1 MSESD
6 EFDKEAEREKL
17 REEYERDEQKR
28 QHTQHMS
35 ELLLKGATMTNRHCE
50 QCGDPIFS
58 HNGQEFCPTC
68 SQTTGTDEQPATGQ
82 AEANPQQQQPGQG
95 STSASVNANA
105 NANTSPNT
113 DAESIEIRGREDI
126 AEDSQADVNP
136 QVGSDG
142 DRSNPEPKAE
152 SNSARGTAERA
163 AARNPQ
169 FQTESD
175 TIQPESPQG
184 TVTGGETGGSAEGDS
199 HSQAAKTTTGNTAD
213 IDLSAA
219 HESLVRSILKFAQA
233 AEHADTPQQAQ
244 EHLIAAREAANAL
257 ESVRSN

>member
-1 MSESD
+1 MSMSGNN

-17 REEYERDEQKR
+17 REKYERDEQKR
-28 QHTQHMS
+28 QHTRQMS

-68 SQTTGTDEQPATGQ
+68 SQTTGTDEQPAAGQ
-82 AEANPQQQQPGQG
+82 AEANPQQQPQPGQG
-95 STSASVNANA
+95 STSASV

-126 AEDSQADVNP
+126 AEGSQADVNP

-142 DRSNPEPKAE
+142 DQSNPEPKSE

-169 FQTESD
+169 FQTESN

-199 HSQAAKTTTGNTAD
+199 HSQAAKTTTKNTAD

-219 HESLVRSILKFAQA
+219 RESLVRSITKFAQA